1 MQKIGPKVG
10 GGGGSIS
17 YLLFVV
23 MFSVVRSPKCNDTD
37 IRLTAGPNDM
47 IGRVEICFE
56 GVWGTV
62 CDDSW
67 DAADAAVV
75 CTQLGLPSEGKLDYI
90 VLIILF
96 SQQEV
101 DMQVDLDF
109 LLKELLLQHL
119 GKVMEPYI

>member
-1 MQKIGPKVG
+1 MSKHAENWANGPKVG
-10 GGGGSIS
+10 GGALLQDNGIS
-17 YLLFVV
+17 YLFFAV

-37 IRLTAGPNDM
+37 VRLTAGPNDM

-75 CTQLGLPSEGKLDYI
+75 CTQLGLPSEGKLDY
-90 VLIILF
+90 
-96 SQQEV
+96 SV
-101 DMQVDLDF
+101 DYFVQSTSGR
-109 LLKELLLQHL
+109 HASRR
-119 GKVMEPYI
+119 